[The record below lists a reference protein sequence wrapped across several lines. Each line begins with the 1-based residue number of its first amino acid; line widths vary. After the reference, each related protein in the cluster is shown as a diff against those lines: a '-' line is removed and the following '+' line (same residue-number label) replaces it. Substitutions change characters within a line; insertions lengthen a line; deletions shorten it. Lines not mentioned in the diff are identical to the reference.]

1 MGARLTMFSRTNESF
16 SPTGITPSISWEPD
30 TGKVAKVTGAATLRY
45 SNFSANSASPCVL
58 AVEEDDKHNTPA
70 QVKNYVVGI
79 NTENCGVARAVP
91 RADYYYTPQFSA
103 DGTKLAWLE
112 WDHPNLF
119 SGAKLFSADW
129 NSGGYATNATIVA
142 GENNEGVAEPRYEP
156 DGSLSTAR
164 RLIAIVSFI
173 GSPRIRARPFGWSWR
188 LYLAPKLVSV
198 CFPS

>member
-1 MGARLTMFSRTNESF
+1 M
-16 SPTGITPSISWEPD
+16 
-30 TGKVAKVTGAATLRY
+30 
-45 SNFSANSASPCVL
+45 
-58 AVEEDDKHNTPA
+58 
-70 QVKNYVVGI
+70 GI

-142 GENNEGVAEPRYEP
+142 GENNEGVAEPRYES

-198 CFPS
+198 CFPGWTMSPKNSLPCLAFRWDSSHPPLNVRRMVVSAQ